1 MVHDGEMEPFPTVC
15 FSLTRSNISALHE
28 AVVLWIFTR
37 QDIRIN
43 VSKTFR
49 YCVLRLAHL
58 SFSTVMIESTLKY
71 LKNLGDKAP
80 SQDTGNATSKDD
92 LSKMAEFSID
102 EYRPMKVIVVG
113 AGLTGVAAAI
123 R

>member
-1 MVHDGEMEPFPTVC
+1 MESFLTVC
-15 FSLTRSNISALHE
+15 FLPTRSNIPALHG
-28 AVVLWIFTR
+28 AVGLWIFTR

-49 YCVLRLAHL
+49 YCVLILSHL
-58 SFSTVMIESTLKY
+58 SFSIVMIESTLKY

-80 SQDTGNATSKDD
+80 PQDGVNATSKDD
-92 LSKMAEFSID
+92 LSAMAQFSID

-113 AGLTGVAAAI
+113 AGMTGVAAAI